1 MRSYPL
7 IQPPD
12 SNAESGI
19 AMSEMPI
26 TSQSHTPQQLDVLV
40 RVSQMLSTLDLD
52 AVLSSVVSLTTEV
65 VGASR
70 GTFFLFDEQGGNLT
84 LQRFMAARNYNPDM
98 REYVSERVL
107 SEGLA
112 GWVYA
117 RREAAVVEDT
127 LSDDRWVTLEGETE
141 IARSVLC
148 VPFLF
153 DPNRKD
159 QPPRG
164 ILTLEHPEPNRFNKT
179 DLQLVQAVANQ
190 ASTAMINA
198 QLYDKTKAQQR
209 QLEAILNSTTEAL
222 FTIDAQGQLA
232 HINPSAGELLG
243 VSLEEAR
250 NFTLESLA
258 ERNSLVHA
266 IQEAMRQS
274 KMTAGTQSFELHDE
288 RSHRDFVASVSKLP
302 SGDNLEGGAVITL
315 HDVTSLKDLNRLK
328 THMLQMA
335 SHDLKNPLGV
345 LLGYLDMMREDTG
358 RGVVPDPQFVEGM
371 WRAVERMDY
380 LIQTLLNQDRI
391 EQSAKQRYQT
401 LDPYGLVNGV
411 VADMTDSAKAKNHRL
426 QQEIAPGLPQFPG
439 DAIELR
445 EAMNNLISN
454 AIKYTPDGGLIT
466 IRMSAEDGRLFFSVS
481 DTGVGIPADQQSAIF
496 NKYFRTKQATTA
508 QIEGTGLG
516 LSLAK
521 EVVERHG
528 GTVWF
533 QSEEGVGSTFGFWL
547 PLLK

>member
-1 MRSYPL
+1 MRSHPF
-7 IQPPD
+7 IQLPD
-12 SNAESGI
+12 DNTGLGI
-19 AMSEMPI
+19 TMSEMPI

-52 AVLSSVVSLTTEV
+52 AVLSSVVGLTTEV

-70 GTFFLFDEQGGNLT
+70 GTFFLFDEQGDNLT
-84 LQRFMAARNYNPDM
+84 LQRFLAARNYNPDM

-112 GWVYA
+112 GWVYS

-127 LSDDRWVTLEGETE
+127 LIDARWVTLEGETA

-153 DPNRKD
+153 DPNRHD

-164 ILTLEHPEPNRFNKT
+164 ILTLEHPVPNQFNKT

-222 FTIDAQGQLA
+222 FTIDDAGKLGQ
-232 HINPSAGELLG
+232 INPSASEMLG
-243 VSLEEAR
+243 VSLEEAHTLTIETLAGR
-250 NFTLESLA
+250 NPLI
-258 ERNSLVHA
+258 HA
-266 IQEAMRQS
+266 IQDAMLQARMS
-274 KMTAGTQSFELHDE
+274 AGTQSFELRDE
-288 RSHRDFVASVSKLP
+288 RAHRDYVASVSKLP
-302 SGDNLEGGAVITL
+302 SDMAGGAVITL

-358 RGVVPDPQFVEGM
+358 RGLLPDPQFIEGM

-380 LIQTLLNQDRI
+380 MIQTLLSEDRI
-391 EQSAKQRYQT
+391 DQSAKRRYQT
-401 LDPYGLVNGV
+401 LNPHELLESVI
-411 VADMTDSAKAKNHRL
+411 ADMNDSAKAKNHL
-426 QQEIAPGLPQFPG
+426 LEQQIASNLPQFPG
-439 DAIELR
+439 DPVELR
-445 EAMNNLISN
+445 EAMDNLISN
-454 AIKYTPDGGLIT
+454 AIKYTPEGGLIT
-466 IRMSAEDGRLFFSVS
+466 VHMSAEDNRLIFSVS
-481 DTGVGIPADQQSAIF
+481 DTGMGIPADQQSAIF
-496 NKYFRTKQATTA
+496 NKYFRAKQAGA
-508 QIEGTGLG
+508 AHIEGTGLG
-516 LSLAK
+516 LSLVK
-521 EVVERHG
+521 DVVERHG

-547 PLLK
+547 PLLP